1 MAGIPKFKLHSKNDK
16 TRKRLIP
23 QQIEEFHQLE
33 EELKTYIFAKKEL
46 KEIRVAYDYAAQKHQ
61 EQKRKNGDP
70 YIYHPL
76 STAYFLAQLQMG
88 PQTIIAGLLH
98 DILEDTPVT
107 AIELEKE
114 FGTEVANLVEAVTK
128 VSYFAKENREAQK
141 SEYLRKIYL
150 SMAKDIRVII
160 IKLSD
165 RLHNMLTIHNL
176 GLPKQR
182 IIAKETLE
190 IYSSI
195 AHRIGMK
202 EIKNI
207 LEDLSFEVLNPE
219 EYQKIQKLLQKDASQ
234 RQAIIN
240 QIMDEITIYLRKEKH
255 LKVIDIFG
263 RPKGT
268 YSIYRKMNHF
278 GRSFDDLK
286 DLLAIRIIARSNDDC
301 YKILGFLHQKYTPL
315 ANKFKD
321 YIATPKNGVYQSLH
335 TTLADT
341 QGNIFEV
348 QIRTIEMDNVAE
360 TGMAAHW
367 AYKEGEVIDI
377 KRRQLEIDEQIDL
390 FRRIIELDKQRV
402 NDGSGLEDEE
412 ENETIEKVLKE
423 DFFTTMIYV
432 LTPDKK
438 VITLPYGSTVLDF
451 AYRIHS
457 EIGQATIGA
466 KIDGV
471 FVPINTILK
480 SGQIVEVKTSPK
492 QEPTYEQLKIVT
504 TANAR
509 NRIRKYLATKLK
521 EDDIK
526 DKKTESRQIVDKV
539 KNNIN
544 SYINKNDL
552 RWRRKSDEQIFND
565 VKKLGYSSLDEFYL
579 AINRGDYTIPEVVEL
594 AFVDFN
600 ASKDEIV
607 LVNID
612 NKKEV
617 EVDSKNEVIV
627 SGIANLKASLASC
640 CRPVPG
646 EQIIGFVSKSSG
658 IKIHLRDCINV
669 NLDETKERLVEA
681 NWNKKVADGKSYMT
695 NIKYYATDRPNLL
708 YDVSKVLTSLKAT
721 TMNATLRV
729 DEKTLLATGVLKIKI
744 KDADQLH
751 TIISSLKS
759 IPSIIDVKR
768 VMDKL

>member
-1 MAGIPKFKLHSKNDK
+1 MTGIPKFKLLNNKNDK
-16 TRKRLIP
+16 MRRRLIP
-23 QQIEEFHQLE
+23 KQIEEFNQLE
-33 EELKTYIFAKKEL
+33 EILKTYIFSKKEL
-46 KEIRVAYDYAAQKHQ
+46 KEIRYAYDYAVQKHKS
-61 EQKRKNGDP
+61 QKRKNGDP

-107 AIELEKE
+107 SSELEKE
-114 FGTEVANLVEAVTK
+114 FGTAVANLVESVTK
-128 VSYFAKENREAQK
+128 VSYFAKENREEQK

-150 SMAKDIRVII
+150 SMAKDVRVII

-165 RLHNMLTIHNL
+165 RLHNMLTIKNL
-176 GLPKQR
+176 SPEKQK
-182 IIAKETLE
+182 IIARETLE

-207 LEDLSFEVLNPE
+207 LEDLSFQVLNPE
-219 EYQKIQKLLQKDASQ
+219 EYQKINNLLKKDETQ
-234 RQAIIN
+234 RRAIIN
-240 QIMDEITIYLRKEKH
+240 QIMNDMTIYLKKEKH
-255 LKVIDIFG
+255 LKIIDIFG
-263 RPKGT
+263 RPKGV

-335 TTLADT
+335 TTLADS

-348 QIRTIEMDNVAE
+348 QIRTTQMDNVAE

-367 AYKEGEVIDI
+367 AYKEGEVIDV

-390 FRRIIELDKQRV
+390 FRRIIDLDQQQIK
-402 NDGSGLEDEE
+402 
-412 ENETIEKVLKE
+412 ENNVSDFNESIEKVLKE

-457 EIGQATIGA
+457 EIGKKTIGA

-471 FVPINTILK
+471 FVPVNTILK
-480 SGQIVEVKTSPK
+480 SGQIVEVKTSSK
-492 QEPTYEQLKIVT
+492 QEPTYEQLKIVVT
-504 TANAR
+504 SNAR
-509 NRIRKYLATKLK
+509 NRIRKYLASKLK
-521 EDDIK
+521 EEDTK
-526 DKKTESRQIVDKV
+526 DKKTETRQIVEKV

-544 SYINKNDL
+544 SYINQHDL
-552 RWRRKSDEQIFND
+552 RWRRKTDEQILND
-565 VKKLGYSSLDEFYL
+565 VKKIGYANLDEFYL
-579 AINRGDYTIPEVVEL
+579 AINRGEYSIPEVVEL

-600 ASKDEIV
+600 SSKDDLI
-607 LVNID
+607 LVTID

-617 EVDSKNEVIV
+617 DIDSKNEIIV
-627 SGIANLKASLASC
+627 SGIPNLKASLASC
-640 CRPVPG
+640 CLPVPG
-646 EQIIGFVSKSSG
+646 EAIVGFVSKGSG
-658 IKIHLRDCINV
+658 IKIHLRDCLNV
-669 NLDETKERLVEA
+669 NLEETKERLVET
-681 NWNKKVADGKSYMT
+681 NWNKKITNAKSYMT

-721 TMNATLRV
+721 TMSATIKV

-744 KDADQLH
+744 KDSDQLQ

-759 IPSIIDVKR
+759 IPSIVDVKR
-768 VMDKL
+768 VMDKR